1 MANNARENW
10 LKQVQSRQPA
20 EEKKQESK
28 RDSWLKQVQSR
39 KPVKTPETA
48 APAVPSVYK
57 SATWSPTVSM
67 AARNAA
73 MADVNAIFAE
83 KQKQEQQARQ
93 ERQAQQ
99 ETLQQLQKTVRKRTK
114 LSSHWSKISP

>member
-20 EEKKQESK
+20 EIKPQESK
-28 RDSWLKQVQSR
+28 RDNWLKQVQSR
-39 KPVKTPETA
+39 KPVETA
-48 APAVPSVYK
+48 KKPAPVVSSVYK
-57 SATWSPTVSM
+57 STTWSPTVSM

-83 KQKQEQQARQ
+83 KQKQEQ
-93 ERQAQQ
+93 
-99 ETLQQLQKTVRKRTK
+99 K
-114 LSSHWSKISP
+114 SPQHKKQNMEL